1 MQSTS
6 LDDWINFNFIE
17 MLLYTKNTMQDLLM
31 TSYVLSS
38 VRFEKKKICIYK
50 LHKVEENI
58 KFLHLPE
65 NSRLID

>member
-38 VRFEKKKICIYK
+38 VRFEKKKYVYINYTK
-50 LHKVEENI
+50 
-58 KFLHLPE
+58 
-65 NSRLID
+65 